1 MPNTTTTYNKHYNTN
16 DLDFTRQKNDTDS
29 FNWLIILFIFFI
41 TTGISLFIIVKRFK
55 SNAVHPKQVKLK
67 YAKNPID
74 TTEHIQNDLN
84 NIRKEV
90 EKDRKKKSEIM
101 DKERYKLFL
110 KRRYPNVDFEMAD
123 QFYKNR
129 KLMATVKEKIKTSKL
144 KKIKKEKTI
153 KIREIPTERVDLMTA
168 IKEEKVKP
176 KFDTV
181 ASLRV
186 KNDRIL
192 KMMREKK
199 IVRNNKF
206 KK

>member
-1 MPNTTTTYNKHYNTN
+1 MPNTTTTYKKHYVNN
-16 DLDFTRQKNDTDS
+16 DLDFTKQKNDRNS
-29 FNWLIILFIFFI
+29 YNWIIFLLIFFI
-41 TTGISLFIIVKRFK
+41 TTGVSMFIIVKRFK

-84 NIRKEV
+84 KIRKEV
-90 EKDRKKKSEIM
+90 EKDTKKKSEIM
-101 DKERYKLFL
+101 VNERYKLFL
-110 KRRYPNVDFEMAD
+110 KRRYPNVDYEMAD

-129 KLMATVKEKIKTSKL
+129 KLMAAVKEKMKTSKL
-144 KKIKKEKTI
+144 KKIKKEKNMQIT
-153 KIREIPTERVDLMTA
+153 EIPTERVDLMTA